1 MLKIQTNLKQP
12 LKYMIKYI
20 GLLLAETIFGF
31 APISPQN
38 IHLRKLYLT
47 SLSKQIGFSYISVAS
62 LFPRERY
69 INRIM
74 LNNI

>member
-20 GLLLAETIFGF
+20 GLLLAATIFGF
-31 APISPQN
+31 SPISPQN

-47 SLSKQIGFSYISVAS
+47 SLSKQIGFSYISLAS

-69 INRIM
+69 INLIM